1 MRNIHA
7 HCREI
12 EDAMEE
18 LQAELEELY
27 EDGYTDDDDEVKEV
41 KQAIE
46 SCENGIDNL
55 CERYVEM
62 QNGGD

>member
-41 KQAIE
+41 KENIK

-55 CERYVEM
+55 CEIYVEM
-62 QNGGD
+62 QKGE